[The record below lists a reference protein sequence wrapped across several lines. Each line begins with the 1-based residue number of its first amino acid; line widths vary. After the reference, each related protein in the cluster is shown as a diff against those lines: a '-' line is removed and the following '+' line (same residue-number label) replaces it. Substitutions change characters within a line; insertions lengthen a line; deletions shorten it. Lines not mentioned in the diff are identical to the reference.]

1 MISTKKRQTLNNLTD
16 TRSEKEE
23 AGVLNLSSSITEE
36 TEDGMNKT
44 KSVQEWVPILLAK
57 KLAKLS

>member
-1 MISTKKRQTLNNLTD
+1 M
-16 TRSEKEE
+16 EKGS
-23 AGVLNLSSSITEE
+23 AGVLNLSSNITEE

-44 KSVQEWVPILLAK
+44 KSVQIWVPILLAK